1 MAGQLDPIQLMRKIA
16 ELEDKINALR
26 TIEIG
31 GVWKDWTPTLTGWS
45 AEPSGALYR
54 YCLVGKLCTLMIRQG
69 TSGTSNATNA
79 IITAPFASLAG
90 GSYWS
95 NSCQFRNNSTTS
107 ATPGF
112 AQIGN
117 GSSNIIFYTTWVGG
131 TWTASN
137 EKAILNCVLTYEIA

>member
-31 GVWKDWTPTLTGWS
+31 GVWQNWTPTLTGWS
-45 AEPSGALYR
+45 ADPAGAIYR

-69 TSGTSNATNA
+69 KAGTSNATNA

-131 TWTASN
+131 AWTASN
-137 EKAILNCVLTYEIA
+137 EKAILNCVLIYEIA